1 MEVKITVLDNLFVN
15 SLIDFGKL
23 WLCLNDF
30 LPLMLT
36 IEHLPRCLVLWTW
49 VIEKLDIA
57 IWCLNNILFVD
68 DSVNS
73 VAHWGTEVLV
83 V

>member
-36 IEHLPRCLVLWTW
+36 IEHLPRCLVL
-49 VIEKLDIA
+49 
-57 IWCLNNILFVD
+57 
-68 DSVNS
+68 
-73 VAHWGTEVLV
+73 
-83 V
+83 